1 METIMKSVLSAA
13 AAALIALPA
22 QAALSPG
29 AKAPTFKTRAAMAGK
44 PFNFDLAQA
53 LRKGPVVLYFYPAAF
68 TQGCT
73 LEAHE
78 FADKSDEFRKAGA
91 TVVGVSSDDI
101 ATLTRFSR
109 EACRD
114 KFAVA
119 VGTPQTIGAYDVK
132 LGNGM
137 RSNRTSY
144 VIATNGTIAYAY
156 SASDYRDHVKNTL
169 AAVKGMQVKR

>member
-1 METIMKSVLSAA
+1 METIMKMLSIAVA
-13 AAALIALPA
+13 TALIAVPTH
-22 QAALSPG
+22 AALSPG
-29 AKAPTFKTRAAMAGK
+29 AKAPALKTRAAMAGK
-44 PFNFDLAQA
+44 PFDFNLAQA
-53 LRKGPVVLYFYPAAF
+53 LKKGPVVLYFYPAAF

-78 FADKSDEFRKAGA
+78 FADKSAEFNKAGA

-119 VGTPQTIGAYDVK
+119 VGTPQTIAAYDVK

-144 VIATNGTIAYAY
+144 VIARNGTIAYAY
-156 SASDYRDHVKNTL
+156 TASDYRDHVKNTL
-169 AAVKGMQVKR
+169 AAVQGMRGKR